1 MSTDAGESA
10 SMRTIEA
17 IDSRRRKAA
26 TKALDISLNELA
38 DMYLSRELVIRP
50 EYQRLFR
57 WSNEKQSQFIE
68 SLILEMPIPPIFTI
82 ETEEG
87 KWELIDGLQR
97 LSTYLH
103 FRGVLDAPDKRPEPI
118 EKGDELQ
125 LIGCDILKE
134 LNETRFAGLP
144 STIQIRLKRSF
155 LRVEV
160 VRRESDPRF
169 RYYMF
174 KRLNTGGEQL
184 TEQEVRNCTI
194 RLLGN
199 TFNDFLIRLAQE
211 TSFKAAIASLSDAD
225 KERMGD
231 VELVLRFFTFKNH
244 LDKFEHGIAEFLT
257 EYMEGVT
264 DTTIPFDYQRE
275 ESQFKRTFALLND
288 ALGENT
294 CQRWIGDKFG
304 GGFSM
309 HHFEVFTIG
318 LARIIDS
325 VSDDDHARRERLRA
339 ALVATKKDDALKAHT
354 QGGGKNSPG
363 LYKAKLDFVE
373 GKLRA
378 AL

>member
-1 MSTDAGESA
+1 MSIDSGDIA

-17 IDSRRRKAA
+17 IDSRRKKSA
-26 TKALDISLNELA
+26 TKALDVSLNELA
-38 DMYLSRELVIRP
+38 DMYISGELTIRP

-68 SLILEMPIPPIFTI
+68 SLILEMPIPPIFAI
-82 ETEEG
+82 ESEEG

-118 EKGDELQ
+118 KKTDELQ

-134 LNETRFAGLP
+134 LNGTRFGQLP
-144 STIQIRLKRSF
+144 PTIQIRLKRSF

-160 VRRESDPRF
+160 VRKESDPRF

-199 TFNDFLIRLAQE
+199 TFNDFLIKLSQE
-211 TSFKAAIASLSDAD
+211 EHFKKVIKSLSDAD

-231 VELVLRFFTFKNH
+231 VELVLRFFAFKNR
-244 LDKFEHGIAEFLT
+244 LDEFKHGIAEFLT

-264 DTTIPFDYQRE
+264 DNTIPFDYGLQ
-275 ESQFKRTFALLND
+275 ESEFKTTFTLLSE
-288 ALGENT
+288 ALGEDA
-294 CQRWIGDKFG
+294 CQRWLGEKFG

-318 LARIIDS
+318 LARVIDS
-325 VSDDDHARRERLRA
+325 VGGGSLDSLQKLRE
-339 ALVATKKDDALKAHT
+339 ALVATKKDEALKAHT

-363 LYKAKLDFVE
+363 LYKAKLNFVE
-373 GKLRA
+373 AKLRA
-378 AL
+378 VL